1 MTGIISYLDLR
12 QIAGDDPGI
21 SDHACPLCGPGR
33 KSAINRRRKVLRVW
47 HTAPGFMSYSCARC
61 GARGYARAQGAVHL
75 RPERVAEA
83 RAGEQQA
90 AAATSAAKRDNAR
103 WLWSRRQLI
112 EGTPAEIYLR

>member
-47 HTAPGFMSYSCARC
+47 HTAPGFMTYSCARC
-61 GARGYARAQGAVHL
+61 GAHGYARAHDAIQPDLKHL
-75 RPERVAEA
+75 TEP
-83 RAGEQQA
+83 RADGRRA
-90 AAATSAAKRDNAR
+90 AAPTAAAKRQKAR
-103 WLWSRRQLI
+103 WLWGQTQPPR
-112 EGTPAEIYLR
+112 GTIVEIY